1 MNQKLFLTK
10 KQKQFIIDLEN
21 YIVNYCD
28 NHNYRIIINYILN
41 TKYINCIYNNDDIFD
56 FTITYNNKKYN
67 YTIKLINYKFI
78 LDRKNND

>member
-1 MNQKLFLTK
+1 MNNKLFLTR

-21 YIVNYCD
+21 YIINYCD
-28 NHNYRIIINYILN
+28 NHNYKIIINYILN
-41 TKYINCIYNNDDIFD
+41 IKYINYIYDNDDIFD

>member
-1 MNQKLFLTK
+1 MNNKLFLTK

-28 NHNYRIIINYILN
+28 NHNYKIIINYILN
-41 TKYINCIYNNDDIFD
+41 TKYINYIYNNDDIFD

-67 YTIKLINYKFI
+67 YTIKLINYKFM

>member
-1 MNQKLFLTK
+1 MNNKLFLTK

-28 NHNYRIIINYILN
+28 NHNYKIIINYILN
-41 TKYINCIYNNDDIFD
+41 TKYINYIYNNDDIFD

>member
-1 MNQKLFLTK
+1 MNNKLFLTK

-28 NHNYRIIINYILN
+28 NHNYKIIIDYILN
-41 TKYINCIYNNDDIFD
+41 TKYINYIYNNDDIFD